1 LERHSVPSQKQA
13 LYQQFIS
20 GEKGANSGS
29 SNNRNKDLPPPSSD
43 EYNERPASSSSK
55 QMKMDISSTI
65 SPGAQAV
72 PLVDDFKK
80 EIQESLLKDEFT
92 EKLRLRNELNE
103 QSLLTKDSF
112 FNDGAFLPSFP
123 GKPTYLYGTIP
134 PEMLLG
140 PEADKIK
147 RVIASVDI
155 TRITNR
161 LILCG
166 LFWKEKSDKF
176 SKRNNIVDGSQ
187 FLNTRFKDKY
197 IVWNLAGNLT
207 LFYAQ

>member
-1 LERHSVPSQKQA
+1 MTNHINKA

-20 GEKGANSGS
+20 GEKAS
-29 SNNRNKDLPPPSSD
+29 SSNRNKDLPPKINEAVETSPSSARSMNLD
-43 EYNERPASSSSK
+43 NGSALSL
-55 QMKMDISSTI
+55 
-65 SPGAQAV
+65 GAQST
-72 PLVDDFKK
+72 PLVDDFRK
-80 EIQESLLKDEFT
+80 EIQETLLKDELS

-103 QSLLTKDSF
+103 QSLLTKDAY

-123 GKPTYLYGTIP
+123 GNPTFLYGTTP
-134 PEMLLG
+134 PGMLLG
-140 PEADKIK
+140 QEADKIK

-161 LILCG
+161 LVLCG

-176 SKRNNIVDGSQ
+176 SKRNNIVDGSH

-197 IVWNLAGNLT
+197 IVWNLAGEL
-207 LFYAQ
+207 LLQVIIMRKQI